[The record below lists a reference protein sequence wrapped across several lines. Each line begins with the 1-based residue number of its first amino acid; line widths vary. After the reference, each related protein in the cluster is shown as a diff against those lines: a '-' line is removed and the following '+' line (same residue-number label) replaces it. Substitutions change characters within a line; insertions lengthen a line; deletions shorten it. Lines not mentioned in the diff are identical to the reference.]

1 MFIEFAPQLNSS
13 VMQRIKNGQEDPPPF
28 DVGGNPIWYALA
40 TRKAQLVIRVLPLT
54 TECRCHRGMVHF
66 HQHKTQRIC
75 RNCLQQCEG
84 GYSADND
91 GSFDSNVCDNWRKV
105 NYGGLVPTVYMTP
118 HPRSAKNGSQQFNE
132 LYNGLVNICHITIR
146 RVWIEVPTSS
156 NWPADSSK
164 NVAFL
169 NDIVTAAKKQSIS
182 FQIGIFTNQ
191 FDWDHITF
199 GAKELSKG
207 LKLWY
212 WKSPAGSRT
221 PPNFDDFRPFSSW
234 TAPDAKQFA
243 TKVSECGII
252 VNRNVYKA

>member
-1 MFIEFAPQLNSS
+1 M
-13 VMQRIKNGQEDPPPF
+13 
-28 DVGGNPIWYALA
+28 Y
-40 TRKAQLVIRVLPLT
+40 LVIPL
-54 TECRCHRGMVHF
+54 
-66 HQHKTQRIC
+66 
-75 RNCLQQCEG
+75 
-84 GYSADND
+84 YSD
-91 GSFDSNVCDNWRKV
+91 VQ
-105 NYGGLVPTVYMTP
+105 GGLVPTVYMTP

-169 NDIVTAAKKQSIS
+169 NDIVTAAKDFFDNSTKLLDDELLS
-182 FQIGIFTNQ
+182 FSGQ
-191 FDWDHITF
+191 
-199 GAKELSKG
+199 
-207 LKLWY
+207 Y

>member
-28 DVGGNPIWYALA
+28 DVGGNPSVGAIAEWSTSTS
-40 TRKAQLVIRVLPLT
+40 TRRKESVGTV
-54 TECRCHRGMVHF
+54 C
-66 HQHKTQRIC
+66 
-75 RNCLQQCEG
+75 
-84 GYSADND
+84 
-91 GSFDSNVCDNWRKV
+91 SNAK
-105 NYGGLVPTVYMTP
+105 GGLVPTVYMTP